1 MNKQE
6 LINVPRILFP
16 IGTEILIKGKI
27 VGLKVLD
34 DRFVENVVKLDYGEQ
49 IIAPNDAIY
58 VKDEPETGHA
68 DEAPRYLK
76 NILARLREL
85 PLHNR
90 EVWLK
95 VIMSEF
101 KQDFS
106 HAKWREGYEQG
117 KLEGMVEREKV
128 KVPQFVA
135 DWYEENKD
143 SFEFNVWDWIAFRDE
158 AKKSENREFNNW
170 INDSR
175 ENPIQ
180 TLVNMHQFGYEVEA
194 EKRYYV
200 RFKWIEE
207 AYSYLTFIKRFDAW
221 TLADIKL
228 DKKFRSA
235 HTRKQ
240 LEEAGFGWVFDCPGI
255 EVEEVE
261 V

>member
-1 MNKQE
+1 MNIKA
-6 LINVPRILFP
+6 
-16 IGTEILIKGKI
+16 LIKKYEAVECVVGIVSGKTI
-27 VGLKVLD
+27 LKTVLKD
-34 DRFVENVVKLDYGEQ
+34 LKQL
-49 IIAPNDAIY
+49 
-58 VKDEPETGHA
+58 DEPETGHA

-85 PLHNR
+85 PDHDR
-90 EVWLK
+90 EVWIK
-95 VIMSEF
+95 AIMSEF

-128 KVPQFVA
+128 KVKQFVA

-158 AKKSENREFNNW
+158 AKKIENREFNNW

-180 TLVNMHQFGYEVEA
+180 ILVNMHQFGYEI
-194 EKRYYV
+194 EKEKQYLVKIKATKHYLV
-200 RFKWIEE
+200 KDGNGKIFFSLAFKG
-207 AYSYLTFIKRFDAW
+207 YFT
-221 TLADIKL
+221 
-228 DKKFRSA
+228 KKE
-235 HTRKQ
+235 

-255 EVEEVE
+255 EIEEV
-261 V
+261 VG

>member
-1 MNKQE
+1 MKLKE
-6 LINVPRILFP
+6 LIEKFEERKTI
-16 IGTEILIKGKI
+16 IGNYQGYAVWWEDVKEI
-27 VGLKVLD
+27 
-34 DRFVENVVKLDYGEQ
+34 FEQ
-49 IIAPNDAIY
+49 L
-58 VKDEPETGHA
+58 DEPETGHA

-85 PLHNR
+85 PVHNR

-128 KVPQFVA
+128 KVKQFVA

-158 AKKSENREFNNW
+158 AKKLENREFNNW

-180 TLVNMHQFGYEVEA
+180 ILVNMHQFGYEVEE
-194 EKRYYV
+194 EKRYFVKITAAEQYLV
-200 RFKWIEE
+200 RVEDENFLGFLQ
-207 AYSYLTFIKRFDAW
+207 SRLRS
-221 TLADIKL
+221 
-228 DKKFRSA
+228 KF
-235 HTRKQ
+235 TRKQ
-240 LEEAGFGWVFDCPGI
+240 LEDAGFGWVFDCPGVEVG
-255 EVEEVE
+255 EVE
-261 V
+261 